1 MRPRFPPGRQDRSRL
16 THVPRPG
23 LVIAVLAFAGMGAS
37 FMQTILLP
45 IQSELPLLLDE
56 SRDVTAWAVTVT
68 LLVAAICTPI
78 SGRLGDMYGKKTVAL
93 VLLGLLV
100 LGSVV
105 AALSPSVA
113 FLIAG
118 RGLQGMGMGVIP
130 LGISILRDVL
140 HKERLGSGIAMVSAT
155 LGVGGA
161 LGLPISAFVT
171 ERYDWHVMFWVAS
184 AIGLLALALVAWVVP
199 VSTMRAG
206 GTLDVVGVLGLAA
219 GLTGVL
225 LAVSRGNDWGWG
237 SPRTL
242 GLLLGGLV
250 VLLVWGWYE
259 LRVESPLVDLRV
271 TARGT
276 VLFTNLASIA
286 MGFALFASQVVFP
299 QLLELPAGGGGLGLT
314 LMQASLILMPAG
326 LAMLA
331 MSPLAGR
338 LEHRFGPKPL
348 LASGAAIIALSY
360 GIAVAVD
367 LEVWHVL
374 VVNTV
379 LGIGIGLGFAAMPAL
394 IMQVVPARETGAANG
409 LNTLMRSLGTTSAAA
424 VVGGVLA
431 AGGAELNGV
440 PVPSGDAFRTAL
452 LLGLLA
458 AVVCT
463 VLALLIPRPRL
474 AEDER
479 PSLPDGVL

>member
-1 MRPRFPPGRQDRSRL
+1 M
-16 THVPRPG
+16 PRPG

-45 IQSELPLLLDE
+45 IQAELPVLLGV
-56 SRDVTAWAVTVT
+56 SRDVTAWVITVT

-93 VLLGLLV
+93 ALLGLLA

-105 AALSPSVA
+105 AALSPSVVL
-113 FLIAG
+113 LIVG
-118 RGLQGMGMGVIP
+118 RALQGMGMGVVP

-140 HKERLGSGIAMVSAT
+140 HRDRLGSGIALVSAT

-171 ERYDWHVMFWVAS
+171 ERYDWHVVFWVA
-184 AIGLLALALVAWVVP
+184 AGIGLLALALVAWVVP
-199 VSTMRAG
+199 VSTLRTG
-206 GTLDVVGVLGLAA
+206 GRLDVVGVAGLAL

-237 SPRTL
+237 SSRTL
-242 GLLLGGLV
+242 GLLLGGLA

-259 LRVESPLVDLRV
+259 LRVEEPLVDLRV

-286 MGFALFASQVVFP
+286 MGFALFASNVVFP
-299 QLLELPAGGGGLGLT
+299 QLLELPTAAGGLGLS
-314 LMQASLILMPAG
+314 LMHASLVLMPSG
-326 LAMLA
+326 LVMLA
-331 MSPLAGR
+331 MSPVAGR
-338 LEHRFGPKPL
+338 LEHRIGPKPL
-348 LASGAAIIALSY
+348 LAAGSAVIAASY
-360 GIAVAVD
+360 VIAVVVD
-367 LEVWHVL
+367 LDVWSVL
-374 VVNTV
+374 VVNLV
-379 LGIGIGLGFAAMPAL
+379 VGVGIGLGFAAMPAL
-394 IMQVVPARETGAANG
+394 IMRVVPSHETGAANG

-431 AGGAELNGV
+431 AGGAEYEGI
-440 PVPSGDAFRTAL
+440 PVPSDDAFRTAL

-458 AVVCT
+458 SLVCT
-463 VLALLIPRPRL
+463 VLALLIPRPKPS
-474 AEDER
+474 ADEH

>member
-1 MRPRFPPGRQDRSRL
+1 MGFRFPPRRQDRSRL
-16 THVPRPG
+16 TRMPRPG

-45 IQSELPLLLDE
+45 IQSELPVLLDV
-56 SRDVTAWAVTVT
+56 SRDVSAWVITVT

-93 VLLGLLV
+93 ALLGLLA

-105 AALSPSVA
+105 AALSPSVVL
-113 FLIAG
+113 LIVG

-140 HKERLGSGIAMVSAT
+140 HKDRLGSGIALVSAT

-161 LGLPISAFVT
+161 LGLPISAYVT
-171 ERYDWHVMFWVAS
+171 ERYDWHVVFWVA
-184 AIGLLALALVAWVVP
+184 AGIGLLALALVAWIVP
-199 VSTMRAG
+199 VSTMRTG
-206 GTLDVVGVLGLAA
+206 GKLDVVGVIGLAV

-242 GLLLGGLV
+242 GLLLGGIV

-259 LRVESPLVDLRV
+259 LRTDSPLVDLRV

-286 MGFALFASQVVFP
+286 MGFALFASNVVFP
-299 QLLELPAGGGGLGLT
+299 QLLELPVEGGGLGLT
-314 LMQASLILMPAG
+314 LMQASLVLMPAG
-326 LAMLA
+326 LVMLA
-331 MSPLAGR
+331 MSPVAGR
-338 LEHRFGPKPL
+338 LAHRYGPKPL
-348 LASGAAIIALSY
+348 LASGSAIIALSY
-360 GIAVAVD
+360 VIAVAVD

-374 VVNTV
+374 VVNGV
-379 LGIGIGLGFAAMPAL
+379 VGVGIGLGFAAMPAL
-394 IMQVVPARETGAANG
+394 IMQVVPAHETGAANG

-424 VVGGVLA
+424 VIGGVLA
-431 AGGAELNGV
+431 AGGAELDGV
-440 PVPSGDAFRTAL
+440 PIPSGDAFRTAL

-458 AVVCT
+458 ALVCT
-463 VLALLIPRPRL
+463 VLALLIPKPRL
-474 AEDER
+474 ADDEH

>member
-1 MRPRFPPGRQDRSRL
+1 M
-16 THVPRPG
+16 PRPG

-45 IQSELPLLLDE
+45 IQAELPTLLGV
-56 SRDVTAWAVTVT
+56 SRDVSAWVITVT

-93 VLLGLLV
+93 ALLGLLA

-105 AALSPSVA
+105 AALSPSVVL
-113 FLIAG
+113 LIVG
-118 RGLQGMGMGVIP
+118 RGLQGMGMGVVP

-140 HKERLGSGIAMVSAT
+140 HRDRLGSGIALVSAT

-171 ERYDWHVMFWVAS
+171 ERYDWHVVFWVA
-184 AIGLLALALVAWVVP
+184 AGIGLLALVLVAWIVP
-199 VSTMRAG
+199 VSTLRTG
-206 GTLDVVGVLGLAA
+206 GRLDVVGVIGLAI

-242 GLLLGGLV
+242 GLLLGGLF
-250 VLLVWGWYE
+250 VLLAWGWYE
-259 LRVESPLVDLRV
+259 LRIPEPLVDLRV

-286 MGFALFASQVVFP
+286 MGFALFASNVVFP
-299 QLLELPAGGGGLGLT
+299 QLLELPTAAGGLGLS
-314 LMQASLILMPAG
+314 LMHASLILMPSG
-326 LAMLA
+326 LVMLA
-331 MSPLAGR
+331 MSPVAGR

-348 LASGAAIIALSY
+348 LAAGSAVIAISY
-360 GIAVAVD
+360 VIAVVVD
-367 LEVWHVL
+367 LDVWHVL
-374 VVNTV
+374 VVNLV
-379 LGIGIGLGFAAMPAL
+379 VGVGIGLGFAAMPAL
-394 IMQVVPARETGAANG
+394 IMRVVPSHETGAANG

-431 AGGAELNGV
+431 AGGAELNGM
-440 PVPSGDAFRTAL
+440 PVPSDDAFRTAL

-458 AVVCT
+458 SVVCT
-463 VLALLIPRPRL
+463 VLALLIPHPKPP
-474 AEDER
+474 ADEH

>member
-1 MRPRFPPGRQDRSRL
+1 M
-16 THVPRPG
+16 PRPG

-45 IQSELPLLLDE
+45 IQAELPTLLGV
-56 SRDVTAWAVTVT
+56 SRDVSAWVITVT

-93 VLLGLLV
+93 ALLGLLA

-105 AALSPSVA
+105 AALSPSVVL
-113 FLIAG
+113 LIVG
-118 RGLQGMGMGVIP
+118 RGLQGMGMGVVP

-140 HKERLGSGIAMVSAT
+140 HRDRLGSGIALVSAT

-171 ERYDWHVMFWVAS
+171 ERYDWHVVFWVA
-184 AIGLLALALVAWVVP
+184 AGIGLLALALVAWIVP
-199 VSTMRAG
+199 VSTLRTG
-206 GTLDVVGVLGLAA
+206 GRLDVVGVIGLAI

-242 GLLLGGLV
+242 GLLLGGLF

-259 LRVESPLVDLRV
+259 LRVSEPLVDLRV

-286 MGFALFASQVVFP
+286 MGFALFASNVVFP
-299 QLLELPAGGGGLGLT
+299 QLLELPTAAGGLGLS
-314 LMQASLILMPAG
+314 LMHASLILMPSG
-326 LAMLA
+326 LVMLA
-331 MSPLAGR
+331 MSPVAGR

-348 LASGAAIIALSY
+348 LAAGSAVIAISY
-360 GIAVAVD
+360 VIAVVVD
-367 LEVWHVL
+367 LDVWHVL
-374 VVNTV
+374 VVNLV
-379 LGIGIGLGFAAMPAL
+379 VGVGIGLGFAAMPAL
-394 IMQVVPARETGAANG
+394 IMRVVPSHETGAANG

-440 PVPSGDAFRTAL
+440 PVPSDDAFRTAL

-458 AVVCT
+458 SVVCT
-463 VLALLIPRPRL
+463 VLALLIPHPKPP
-474 AEDER
+474 ADEH

>member
-1 MRPRFPPGRQDRSRL
+1 
-16 THVPRPG
+16 
-23 LVIAVLAFAGMGAS
+23 VIAVLAFAGMGAS

-45 IQSELPLLLDE
+45 IQAELPTLLGV
-56 SRDVTAWAVTVT
+56 SRDVTAWVITVT

-93 VLLGLLV
+93 ALLGLLA

-105 AALSPSVA
+105 AALAPSVVL
-113 FLIAG
+113 LIVG
-118 RGLQGMGMGVIP
+118 RGLQGMGMGVVP

-140 HKERLGSGIAMVSAT
+140 HRDRLGSGIALVSAT

-161 LGLPISAFVT
+161 LGLPISAYVT
-171 ERYDWHVMFWVAS
+171 ERYDWHVVFWVA
-184 AIGLLALALVAWVVP
+184 AGIGLLALVLVAWVVP
-199 VSTMRAG
+199 VSTLRTG
-206 GTLDVVGVLGLAA
+206 GRLDVVGVIGLAI

-242 GLLLGGLV
+242 GLLLGGVV

-259 LRVESPLVDLRV
+259 LRIQEPLVDLRV

-286 MGFALFASQVVFP
+286 MGFALFASNVVFP
-299 QLLELPAGGGGLGLT
+299 QLLELPTAAGGLGLT
-314 LMQASLILMPAG
+314 LMQASLILMPSG
-326 LAMLA
+326 LVMLA
-331 MSPLAGR
+331 MSPVAGR
-338 LEHRFGPKPL
+338 LAHRFGAKPL
-348 LASGAAIIALSY
+348 LASGAAVIAISY
-360 GIAVAVD
+360 VIAVVVELD
-367 LEVWHVL
+367 VWHVL
-374 VVNTV
+374 VVNIV
-379 LGIGIGLGFAAMPAL
+379 VGVGIGLGFAAMPAL
-394 IMQVVPARETGAANG
+394 IMQVVPSHETGAANG

-431 AGGAELNGV
+431 AGGAQYQGV
-440 PVPSGDAFRTAL
+440 PVPSDDAFRTAL

-458 AVVCT
+458 SVVCT
-463 VLALLIPRPRL
+463 VLALLIPRPKPPV
-474 AEDER
+474 DEH

>member
-1 MRPRFPPGRQDRSRL
+1 M
-16 THVPRPG
+16 
-23 LVIAVLAFAGMGAS
+23 IAVLAFAGMGAS

-45 IQSELPLLLDE
+45 IQSELPVLLDV
-56 SRDVTAWAVTVT
+56 SRDVTAWVITVT

-93 VLLGLLV
+93 VLLGLLA

-105 AALSPSVA
+105 AALSPSVVL
-113 FLIAG
+113 LIVG
-118 RGLQGMGMGVIP
+118 RGLQGMGMGVVP

-140 HKERLGSGIAMVSAT
+140 HRDRLGSGIALVSAT

-161 LGLPISAFVT
+161 LGLPISAYVT
-171 ERYDWHVMFWVAS
+171 ERYDWHVVFWVA
-184 AIGLLALALVAWVVP
+184 AGIGLLALVLVAWVVP
-199 VSTMRAG
+199 VSTLRTG
-206 GTLDVVGVLGLAA
+206 GRLDLVGVAGLAI

-242 GLLLGGLV
+242 GLLLGGLA

-259 LRVESPLVDLRV
+259 LRVPEPLVDLRV

-286 MGFALFASQVVFP
+286 MGFALFASNVVFP
-299 QLLELPAGGGGLGLT
+299 QLLELPTAAGGLGLT
-314 LMQASLILMPAG
+314 LMQASLILMPSG
-326 LAMLA
+326 LVMLA
-331 MSPLAGR
+331 MSPVAGR
-338 LEHRFGPKPL
+338 LAHRYGAKPL
-348 LASGAAIIALSY
+348 LASGAAV
-360 GIAVAVD
+360 IAVSYVIAVVVD
-367 LEVWHVL
+367 LDVWHVL
-374 VVNTV
+374 VVNIV
-379 LGIGIGLGFAAMPAL
+379 VGVGIGLGFAAMPAL
-394 IMQVVPARETGAANG
+394 IMQVVPSHETGAANG

-431 AGGAELNGV
+431 AGGAQYQGV
-440 PVPSGDAFRTAL
+440 PVPSDDAFRTAL

-458 AVVCT
+458 SVVCT
-463 VLALLIPRPRL
+463 VLALLIPRPKL
-474 AEDER
+474 PADEH

>member
-1 MRPRFPPGRQDRSRL
+1 MRFSFPPGGQDRSRL
-16 THVPRPG
+16 TYVPRPG
-23 LVIAVLAFAGMGAS
+23 LVVAVLAFAGMGAS

-45 IQSELPLLLDE
+45 IQSELPLLLGE
-56 SRDVTAWAVTVT
+56 SRDVTAWAITVT

-93 VLLGLLV
+93 ALLGLLV

-105 AALSPSVA
+105 AALSSSVVL
-113 FLIAG
+113 LIVG

-161 LGLPISAFVT
+161 LGLPISAYVT
-171 ERYDWHVMFWVAS
+171 ERYDWHVMFWVA
-184 AIGLLALALVAWVVP
+184 AGIGLLALVLVAWVVP

-206 GTLDVVGVLGLAA
+206 GRLDVAGVIGLAV

-242 GLLLGGLV
+242 WLLFGGVV

-259 LRVESPLVDLRV
+259 LRIDAPLVDLRV

-299 QLLELPAGGGGLGLT
+299 QLLELPTEAGGLGLT

-326 LAMLA
+326 LTMLA
-331 MSPLAGR
+331 MSPVAGR

-348 LASGAAIIALSY
+348 LASGAAIIAFSY
-360 GIAVAVD
+360 VIAVAVD

-374 VVNTV
+374 VVNIV
-379 LGIGIGLGFAAMPAL
+379 LGVGIGLGFAAMPAL

-431 AGGAELNGV
+431 AGGAELDGV
-440 PVPSGDAFRTAL
+440 PVPSDDAFRTAL

-458 AVVCT
+458 ALVCT
-463 VLALLIPRPRL
+463 VLALLIPPPRL

>member
-1 MRPRFPPGRQDRSRL
+1 M
-16 THVPRPG
+16 PRPG

-45 IQSELPLLLDE
+45 IQAELPTLLGV
-56 SRDVTAWAVTVT
+56 SRDVSAWVITVT

-93 VLLGLLV
+93 ALLGLLA

-105 AALSPSVA
+105 AALSPSVVL
-113 FLIAG
+113 LIVG
-118 RGLQGMGMGVIP
+118 RGLQGMGMGVVP

-140 HKERLGSGIAMVSAT
+140 HRDRLGSGIALVSAT

-171 ERYDWHVMFWVAS
+171 ERYDWHVVFWVA
-184 AIGLLALALVAWVVP
+184 AGIGLLALALVAWIVP
-199 VSTMRAG
+199 VSTLRTG
-206 GTLDVVGVLGLAA
+206 GRLDVVGVIGLAI

-242 GLLLGGLV
+242 GLLLGGLL

-259 LRVESPLVDLRV
+259 LRIPEPLVDLRV

-286 MGFALFASQVVFP
+286 MGFALFASNVVFP
-299 QLLELPAGGGGLGLT
+299 QLLELPTAAGGLGLS
-314 LMQASLILMPAG
+314 LMHASLILMPSG
-326 LAMLA
+326 LVMLA
-331 MSPLAGR
+331 MSPVAGR

-348 LASGAAIIALSY
+348 LAVGSAVIAISY
-360 GIAVAVD
+360 VIAVVVD
-367 LEVWHVL
+367 LDVWHVL
-374 VVNTV
+374 VVNLV
-379 LGIGIGLGFAAMPAL
+379 VGVGIGLGFAAMPAL
-394 IMQVVPARETGAANG
+394 IMRVVPSHETGAANG

-458 AVVCT
+458 SIVCA
-463 VLALLIPRPRL
+463 VLALLIPRPKPP
-474 AEDER
+474 ADEH

>member
-1 MRPRFPPGRQDRSRL
+1 M
-16 THVPRPG
+16 PRPG

-45 IQSELPLLLDE
+45 IQSELPVLLGV
-56 SRDVTAWAVTVT
+56 SRDVTAWVITVT

-93 VLLGLLV
+93 ALLGLLA

-105 AALSPSVA
+105 AALAPSVVL
-113 FLIAG
+113 LIVG
-118 RGLQGMGMGVIP
+118 RGLQGMGMGVVP

-140 HKERLGSGIAMVSAT
+140 HRDRLGSGIALVSAT

-161 LGLPISAFVT
+161 LGLPISAYVT
-171 ERYDWHVMFWVAS
+171 ERYDWHVVFWVA
-184 AIGLLALALVAWVVP
+184 AGIGLLALVLVAWVVP
-199 VSTMRAG
+199 VSTLRTG
-206 GTLDVVGVLGLAA
+206 GRLDVVGVIGLAI

-242 GLLLGGLV
+242 GLLLGGAV

-259 LRVESPLVDLRV
+259 LRIQEPLVDLRV

-286 MGFALFASQVVFP
+286 MGFALFASNVVFP
-299 QLLELPAGGGGLGLT
+299 QLLELPTAAGGLGLT
-314 LMQASLILMPAG
+314 LMQASLILMPSG
-326 LAMLA
+326 LVMLA
-331 MSPLAGR
+331 MSPVAGR
-338 LEHRFGPKPL
+338 LAHRFGAKPL
-348 LASGAAIIALSY
+348 LASGAAV
-360 GIAVAVD
+360 IAVSYVIAVVVELD
-367 LEVWHVL
+367 VWHVL
-374 VVNTV
+374 VVNIV
-379 LGIGIGLGFAAMPAL
+379 VGVGIGLGFAAMPAL
-394 IMQVVPARETGAANG
+394 IMQVVPSHETGAANG

-431 AGGAELNGV
+431 AGGAQYQGV
-440 PVPSGDAFRTAL
+440 PVPSDDAFRTAL

-458 AVVCT
+458 SVVCT
-463 VLALLIPRPRL
+463 VLALLIPRPKPHV
-474 AEDER
+474 DEH